1 MLPQDSLRYGKE
13 GNLIRE
19 IAGYAAARAT
29 EIGAENVFNFSIGN
43 PNVAAPDVVAQTLR
57 RLLDTMP
64 SVELHAYTPGA
75 RRLRRAAGHRRAPA
89 CAVRRGL
96 QRG

>member
-19 IAGYAAARAT
+19 IAGYAAARAA

-64 SVELHAYTPGA
+64 SVELHRA